1 LYGANA
7 ERIDSQLKASIQFS
21 RGNAAL
27 AEKIGPS
34 TSVTNHLLRIAS
46 HLAMAE
52 DLMIYGVIQPA
63 TAFNANAVNA
73 RSDIVIG
80 SSSSGYEA
88 PSSAGVSPLSV
99 ASIFANA
106 DQPAL
111 TNQVAFAP
119 TAANGNAPYE
129 LAGVSVFVNGK
140 SVPVIFVSPT
150 RVIFHTSAEVTL
162 GNSEVLVTS
171 QEGFLSLGSITVSAG
186 VFRLMAS
193 GPGGTG
199 AAIAINGSTHTGNSF
214 NVVTPENF
222 GPDKR
227 TRVRILATG
236 VSGNALNT
244 NPTNDLLL
252 NGTWRP
258 NFAESVVVEARL
270 PNGNVL
276 GYLPVEFAGS
286 AGTLPG
292 LDQLDLILPA
302 QYQGVGTVEL
312 TLIISGS
319 RSNAPSIVIN

>member
-1 LYGANA
+1 
-7 ERIDSQLKASIQFS
+7 
-21 RGNAAL
+21 
-27 AEKIGPS
+27 
-34 TSVTNHLLRIAS
+34 
-46 HLAMAE
+46 
-52 DLMIYGVIQPA
+52 
-63 TAFNANAVNA
+63 
-73 RSDIVIG
+73 
-80 SSSSGYEA
+80 
-88 PSSAGVSPLSV
+88 
-99 ASIFANA
+99 
-106 DQPAL
+106 
-111 TNQVAFAP
+111 
-119 TAANGNAPYE
+119 
-129 LAGVSVFVNGK
+129 
-140 SVPVIFVSPT
+140 
-150 RVIFHTSAEVTL
+150 
-162 GNSEVLVTS
+162 
-171 QEGFLSLGSITVSAG
+171 
-186 VFRLMAS
+186 MAS